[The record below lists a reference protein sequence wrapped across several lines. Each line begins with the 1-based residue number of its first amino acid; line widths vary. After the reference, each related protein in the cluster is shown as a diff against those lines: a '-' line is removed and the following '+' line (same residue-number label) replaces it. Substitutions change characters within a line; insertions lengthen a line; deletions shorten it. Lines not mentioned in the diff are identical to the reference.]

1 MSDSKR
7 RFFTPRRLFGLAV
20 AASILTWV
28 MLLIGGTVNPT
39 GSSLA
44 CKDWAFNALGMPLC
58 NGELLPSMTDGVE
71 FEHGH
76 RLWGWLVGVSTVAVA
91 LWALLDKRLPK
102 ATRWLAVGGV
112 FMVLAQGALGGITV
126 LLKLNP
132 VVSTGHLL
140 LGYTFLSLMIFV
152 AWRLHPSRRDAP
164 SAGARLPRG
173 ALGLA
178 IALVL
183 VQALLGAAMR
193 HLGGGMI
200 CGDDPISCG
209 GLGFWPLMD
218 LGKLH
223 MTHRL
228 FGYVLLVAI
237 LVIAF
242 RARSQARAAGRTRAA
257 KLALVPATLVVVQV
271 ALGLI
276 TVVTGKMVVVVT
288 LHTAV
293 GGLLMASTVM
303 LYLAFGPLGDP
314 SPDRHAASSAS
325 ARPDPT
331 SSAWE
336 AA

>member
-1 MSDSKR
+1 MGTSP
-7 RFFTPRRLFGLAV
+7 RFFTPGRLFGLAV
-20 AASILTWV
+20 VASILTWF

-39 GSSLA
+39 ESSLA

-58 NGELLPSMTDGVE
+58 NGELFPAMKDGVQ

-76 RLWGWLVGVSTVAVA
+76 RLWGWLVGMATVGVA

-102 ATRWLAVGGV
+102 ATKWLAVGGV

-126 LLKLNP
+126 LLQLDP

-152 AWRLHPSRRDAP
+152 AWRLHPSRREAP
-164 SAGARLPRG
+164 SVGARLPRG

-178 IALVL
+178 IGLIL
-183 VQALLGAAMR
+183 VQALIGAAMR

-200 CGDDPISCG
+200 CGDDPIACG

-228 FGYVLLVAI
+228 FGYLVLVAI
-237 LVIAF
+237 IVIAF
-242 RARSQARAAGRTRAA
+242 KARREALAADRPKAAR
-257 KLALVPATLVVVQV
+257 LALVPAALVVLQV

-276 TVVTGKMVVVVT
+276 TVVTGKAVVIVT

-293 GGLLMASTVM
+293 GGLLMATAVM
-303 LYLAFGPLGDP
+303 LYLSFGPLGDP
-314 SPDRHAASSAS
+314 SADRRRPADAATPPAP
-325 ARPDPT
+325 ANR
-331 SSAWE
+331 AWE